1 MHDYPIF
8 AFMALMIL
16 LYGLFSKIAE
26 KSIITPPMVFVFI
39 GFLASYF
46 TFDFLK
52 EGVEAPLVKIV
63 AELTLILVL
72 FVDASTVNVK
82 KLLKER
88 KIPLRLLLV
97 GLPVTMVIGFLI
109 ALPLFPGL
117 NLWII
122 LMMALI
128 LSPTDAAL
136 GQAVV
141 SSPLV
146 PEKIRTSINV
156 ESGLNDGFAL
166 PPILICVAALSMTDS
181 HGTGFSY
188 WGLFTLKQ
196 FVYGPLIG
204 GLVGF
209 VGGKLVERA
218 SAKGWMNATFQRL
231 TSICLAILAYSLAE
245 SVHGNGFISA
255 YFAGLLLGTTNHEI
269 RERIH
274 EFGEAESQALQLF
287 VFLLFGLILVP
298 FALPL
303 LTWQIW
309 LYAILSLTLIRIIP
323 VAFSLS
329 GFGLSRADK
338 LFIGWF
344 GPRGI
349 ASILYL
355 LMVVIELQQPEG
367 LKLMVTVIVL
377 TVLLSI
383 YLHGIS
389 AYPLTKLYSKKI
401 GEPG

>member
-1 MHDYPIF
+1 MSEYPIF
-8 AFMALMIL
+8 VFTALMIL

-26 KSIITPPMVFVFI
+26 KSIVTPPMVFVFI

-52 EGVEAPLVKIV
+52 EGVEAPVVEIIT
-63 AELTLILVL
+63 ELTLILVL
-72 FVDASTVNVK
+72 FIDASTVNVK
-82 KLLKER
+82 KLLKEK

-97 GLPVTMVIGFLI
+97 GLPITMIFGFLL
-109 ALPLFPGL
+109 ALPLFPDL
-117 NLWII
+117 NFWIV

-141 SSPLV
+141 TSNIV
-146 PEKIRTSINV
+146 PEKVRTAINV
-156 ESGLNDGFAL
+156 ESGLNDGIAL

-188 WGLFTLKQ
+188 WSLFTLKQ
-196 FVYGPLIG
+196 FIYGPVIG

-209 VGGKLVERA
+209 IGGKLVEKA
-218 SAKGWMNATFQRL
+218 SNLGWMNATFQRL

-245 SVHGNGFISA
+245 TVHGNGFIAA

-269 RERIH
+269 RERIQ

-298 FALPL
+298 FAYPL
-303 LTWQIW
+303 WTWQMW
-309 LYAILSLTLIRIIP
+309 LYAILSLTVIRILP
-323 VAFSLS
+323 VVISLS
-329 GFGLSRADK
+329 GFGLSKGDK
-338 LFIGWF
+338 FFIGWF

-355 LMVVIELQQPEG
+355 LMVVIELRMEG
-367 LKLMVTVIVL
+367 LRTMVAVIVL

-389 AYPLTKLYSKKI
+389 ANPLTKLYNGK
-401 GEPG
+401 

>member
-8 AFMALMIL
+8 VFTALMIL

-26 KSIITPPMVFVFI
+26 KSVITPPMVFVFI
-39 GFLASYF
+39 GLLASYF

-52 EGVEAPLVKIV
+52 EGVEAPVVKII

-72 FVDASTVNVK
+72 FIDASTVNVK
-82 KLLKER
+82 KLLKEK

-97 GLPVTMVIGFLI
+97 GLPITMIIGFLV
-109 ALPLFPGL
+109 ALPLFPDL
-117 NLWII
+117 NFWIV
-122 LMMALI
+122 LMIALI

-141 SSPLV
+141 TSNIV
-146 PEKIRTSINV
+146 PEKVRTAINV
-156 ESGLNDGFAL
+156 ESGLNDGIAL

-188 WGLFTLKQ
+188 WSLFTLKQ
-196 FVYGPLIG
+196 FIYGPIIG

-209 VGGKLVERA
+209 VGGKLVEKA
-218 SAKGWMNATFQRL
+218 SNRGWMNTTFQRL
-231 TSICLAILAYSLAE
+231 TSICLAILAFSLAE
-245 SVHGNGFISA
+245 TVHGNGFIAA

-274 EFGEAESQALQLF
+274 EFGEAESQAFQLF

-298 FALPL
+298 FAYPL
-303 LTWQIW
+303 WNWQMW
-309 LYAILSLTLIRIIP
+309 LYAILSLTVIRILP
-323 VAFSLS
+323 VVISLS
-329 GFGLSRADK
+329 GFGLSKGDK
-338 LFIGWF
+338 FFIGWF

-355 LMVVIELQQPEG
+355 LMVVIELRIEG
-367 LKLMVTVIVL
+367 LRNMVAVIVL

-389 AYPLTKLYSKKI
+389 ANPLTKLYSRK
-401 GEPG
+401 